1 MRTCVGNGAYVIEM
15 PAKCSREEITDEV
28 KGRVLGSIVV
38 GGDIIR
44 TVTMELYYIIMRS
57 VLR

>member
-1 MRTCVGNGAYVIEM
+1 MGNGAYVIEM